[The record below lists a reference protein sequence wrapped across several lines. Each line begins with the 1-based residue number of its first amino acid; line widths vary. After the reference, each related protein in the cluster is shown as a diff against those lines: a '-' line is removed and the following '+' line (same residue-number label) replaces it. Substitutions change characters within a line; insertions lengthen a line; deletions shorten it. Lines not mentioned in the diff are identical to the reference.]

1 MKSARPIAK
10 QPARSAPRRPVAL
23 APYHHGN
30 LRQALVDAGLALLE
44 AAPAGE
50 RGELSLR
57 QLARQVGVSAN
68 ACYRHFADKEALLVA
83 LAAEGFRRMGAA
95 QASAAAAEREPM
107 DQHCAA
113 GGAYVRFARD
123 NPALFRLM
131 FGRFASSHYN
141 TELREAGGAAFEA
154 LRHGAA
160 QVLGLDSGDARVTVA
175 AIRSWSLVHGLS
187 QLMLDGQFEKH
198 AENPEALVEAILR
211 PEPSDAGPS
220 DTGRAKAKKGKNGQ
234 AEGKRS
240 PRK

>member
-1 MKSARPIAK
+1 MKSAKSIAK
-10 QPARSAPRRPVAL
+10 PAAKTAPRRSVAP

-30 LRQALVDAGLALLE
+30 LRQALVEAGLALLE

-50 RGELSLR
+50 RGEFSLR
-57 QLARQVGVSAN
+57 ELARQVGVSAN

-141 TELREAGGAAFEA
+141 AELRQAGNAAFEA
-154 LRHGAA
+154 LRSGAA
-160 QVLGLDSGDARVTVA
+160 QVLGLEAGDARVTVA

-198 AENPEALVEAILR
+198 AENLEALVEAILR
-211 PEPSDAGPS
+211 PEPSA
-220 DTGRAKAKKGKNGQ
+220 TGKATAKKTGKKLADQ
-234 AEGKRS
+234 A
-240 PRK
+240 

>member
-1 MKSARPIAK
+1 MKSAKAIAK
-10 QPARSAPRRPVAL
+10 TPARSAGRRAASP

-30 LRQALVDAGLALLE
+30 LRQALVEAGLALLE
-44 AAPAGE
+44 TAPAGE

-83 LAAEGFRRMGAA
+83 LAAEGFHRMGAA
-95 QASAAAAEREPM
+95 QSRAAAAEREPM
-107 DQHCAA
+107 DRHCAA

-141 TELREAGGAAFEA
+141 AELREAGGAAFEA
-154 LRHGAA
+154 LRNGAA
-160 QVLGLDSGDARVTVA
+160 QVLGLDAGDARVTVA

-187 QLMLDGQFEKH
+187 QLMLDGQFETH
-198 AENPEALVEAILR
+198 AENPEALVDAILR
-211 PEPSDAGPS
+211 PEPAVAGK
-220 DTGRAKAKKGKNGQ
+220 AKAKRAGS
-234 AEGKRS
+234 AA
-240 PRK
+240 